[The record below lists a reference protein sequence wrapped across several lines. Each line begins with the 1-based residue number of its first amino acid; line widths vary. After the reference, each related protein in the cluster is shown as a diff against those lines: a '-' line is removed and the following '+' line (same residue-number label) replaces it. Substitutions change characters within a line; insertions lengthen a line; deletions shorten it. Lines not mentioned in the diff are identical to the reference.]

1 MRIALRLVSVA
12 AVAGLL
18 GGCETIEQNVG
29 DLFGDGSSSVADSQ
43 ASERAY
49 ALADNVPVHA
59 EASAASPVVGR
70 LRLHERVTRGAT
82 RDGFAQITA
91 DGSKLSGWVDGSEL
105 IASLPASPAPHR
117 LKHSPPPPRPEAP
130 AAATSDSGTE
140 TPREPAAADTPATTP
155 AAPTAPP
162 ASDPDPP
169 VTAPAEA
176 PVKVASDEPTAGAAA
191 EPPAVDPPAAKT
203 KPAGEMLNP
212 F

>member
-29 DLFGDGSSSVADSQ
+29 DLFGDYSSSVADAE

-49 ALADNVPVHA
+49 TLADYVPVHA
-59 EASAASPVVGR
+59 DASAASPVIGR

-91 DGSKLSGWVDGSEL
+91 DGSKLTGWVDGSEL

-117 LKHSPPPPRPEAP
+117 LRHSPPPPRPEAP
-130 AAATSDSGTE
+130 ATTAPDSEAE
-140 TPREPAAADTPATTP
+140 TPRETVPAETPTAAP
-155 AAPTAPP
+155 AAPAAPP
-162 ASDPDPP
+162 ASELE
-169 VTAPAEA
+169 APMEA
-176 PVKVASDEPTAGAAA
+176 PVKVASDAPPADAATDL
-191 EPPAVDPPAAKT
+191 PAVDPPTAKT